1 MRHRLICSQGGG
13 LERPISQNA
22 QGCQGVIR
30 HFLKRHDLL
39 SYNQSKKK
47 TIPDRNRFT
56 PKMGFGCRTIC
67 FICVCKNEK
76 GFHVWNDL

>member
-13 LERPISQNA
+13 LERPIFQNA

-39 SYNQSKKK
+39 SYNQS
-47 TIPDRNRFT
+47 
-56 PKMGFGCRTIC
+56 
-67 FICVCKNEK
+67 
-76 GFHVWNDL
+76 